1 MINVKTLIAPNEN
14 AEDNLGLFAGEP
26 IEKKTIVWEGDDNIF
41 VEVLSYSYERL
52 DPLGKSFIDTYCS
65 TITDDWYCRMDDT
78 RYINHSDSP
87 NLRFDMESRTIVAL
101 RDIEEFEELTLN
113 YTEFDKSVGQQ

>member
-1 MINVKTLIAPNEN
+1 
-14 AEDNLGLFAGEP
+14 
-26 IEKKTIVWEGDDNIF
+26 
-41 VEVLSYSYERL
+41 
-52 DPLGKSFIDTYCS
+52 
-65 TITDDWYCRMDDT
+65 MDDT

-101 RDIEEFEELTLN
+101 RDIDEFEELTLN